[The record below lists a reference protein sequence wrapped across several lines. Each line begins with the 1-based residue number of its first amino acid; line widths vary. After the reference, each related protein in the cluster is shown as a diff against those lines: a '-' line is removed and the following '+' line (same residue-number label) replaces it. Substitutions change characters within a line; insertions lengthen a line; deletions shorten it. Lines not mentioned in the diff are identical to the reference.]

1 MTLRSLWLP
10 CLALAM
16 AITTVACGDDK
27 VANPAAPSSTTTTT
41 LNLAGTWSGNFTE
54 PGDNDPT
61 RIGSWTATQTGST
74 VNGPLIVVVDGGDDE
89 TVNVPTTLG
98 GTITGNQLAATFTVA
113 AGAIPDPS
121 LAACS
126 FSGTG
131 TLTATASSITGQL
144 AMTFPPACVGEE
156 LVSDVPTATWNISL
170 TK

>member
-1 MTLRSLWLP
+1 MMKPLHCLLAV
-10 CLALAM
+10 LALVAS
-16 AITTVACGDDK
+16 AACGDDK
-27 VANPAAPSSTTTTT
+27 VANPAAPSSTSTTS

-61 RIGSWTATQTGST
+61 RIGSWTATQTGSSVT
-74 VNGPLIVVVDGGDDE
+74 GPLIVVADAGGGE
-89 TVNVPTTLG
+89 SVNVPTTFG
-98 GTITGNQLAATFTVA
+98 GTLTGNQLAATFTVA

-144 AMTFPPACVGEE
+144 AMAFPPACVGED

-170 TK
+170 SK